1 MTTNDAGVE
10 AKLREAMSLHQQG
23 RLVEAEAAYALV
35 LEQRPQN
42 FYALHYLGLL
52 VLHGGQVERG
62 VELLQRA
69 VAVDPKVAP
78 THLQLGFGLE
88 QLMRFAEAVT
98 SYDRAIA
105 LQPNV
110 PEAYYNRGNA
120 LMDLDRLADAVASY
134 DKAIALKRDYAE
146 AYNNR
151 GLALVRLRQFDDAI
165 ASYDKVIALTPGFA
179 DAHYNR
185 ANALDWLGRF
195 DEALASF
202 AQAIALEP
210 GSAEAY
216 NNRGNIL
223 LRLNRYD
230 EALAS
235 YDKAIA
241 LNPNLEEVAGARFLA
256 KMRFCD
262 WRDFAADSAH
272 LVASV
277 RSGKISTPPFAFLGV
292 PSSPEDQFRCAR
304 DWSSARY
311 PSPATWQG
319 ERHDHARIRLAYLSA
334 DYRAHPVA
342 HLVAELFETHD
353 RSRFEVVGVSFS
365 SDDGSA
371 IRTRI
376 AAGFDEFHDVAGK
389 TDREIADLL
398 RDRQIDIAIDLM
410 GYTQGMRP
418 GVFALRPAPIQVNY
432 LGYPGTMGTL
442 FIDYIIADKIVVP
455 VEQQPFYAE
464 KIVQLPHCYQAND
477 TKREIAATAPTR
489 REAGLPERG
498 FVFCCFNGTY
508 KITPDIFDVWMRL
521 LKQVDGSV
529 LWLFEE
535 TAMASANLRREA
547 VARGVAAER
556 LIFAQRVALPDHLAR
571 HRLADLFLDTLPYN
585 AHTTASDALWAGLPI
600 VTCVGSTF
608 PGRVAAS
615 LLNAIGLQ
623 ALVTATRDDY
633 ERLAGEL
640 ATDPEKLAGI
650 RQTLAANRLTRPL
663 FDTALYARHIEA
675 AYTAMVER
683 YKAGLSPDHLVVPA

>member
-23 RLVEAEAAYALV
+23 RPVEAEAAYALV
-35 LEQRPQN
+35 LEQQPQN

-62 VELLQRA
+62 VALLQRA

-88 QLMRFAEAVT
+88 QLKRLAEAIA

-120 LMDLDRLADAVASY
+120 LMDFDRLADAVASY
-134 DKAIALKRDYAE
+134 DKAIGLKRDYAE
-146 AYNNR
+146 AHNNR
-151 GLALVRLRQFDDAI
+151 GLALVKLRRFDEAI
-165 ASYDKVIALTPGFA
+165 VSYDQVIALAPGFA

-185 ANALDWLGRF
+185 ANAFDSLGRF
-195 DEALASF
+195 DEALAGF
-202 AQAIALEP
+202 EQAIALEP

-241 LNPNLEEVAGARFLA
+241 LNPDLEEVAGARFLA

-262 WRDFAADSAH
+262 WRDFAADGAN

-277 RSGKISTPPFAFLGV
+277 RGGKISTPPFAFLAV
-292 PSSPEDQFRCAR
+292 ASAPEDQFRCAR

-311 PSPATWQG
+311 PAPVVWQG

-342 HLVAELFETHD
+342 YLVAELFEKHD
-353 RSRFEVVGVSFS
+353 RARFEVVGVSFS
-365 SDDGSA
+365 GDDGSA

-376 AAGFDEFHDVAGK
+376 AAAFDEFHDVAGK

-418 GVFALRPAPIQVNY
+418 GVFAARPAAIQVNY
-432 LGYPGTMGTL
+432 LGYPGTMGTS
-442 FIDYIIADKIVVP
+442 FIDYIVADKIVAP
-455 VEQQPFYAE
+455 MEQRPFYAE
-464 KIVQLPHCYQAND
+464 KIVHLPHCYQAND
-477 TKREIAATAPTR
+477 TKRAIAATTPTR

-498 FVFCCFNGTY
+498 FVFCCFNSTY
-508 KITPDIFDVWMRL
+508 KITPDIFDIWMRL
-521 LKQVDGSV
+521 LKQVDDSV
-529 LWLFEE
+529 LWLLEDN
-535 TAMASANLRREA
+535 AIAAANLRREA

-556 LIFAQRVALPDHLAR
+556 LVFAPRMALPDHLAR

-600 VTCVGSTF
+600 VTCVGPTF

-615 LLNAIGLQ
+615 LLNAMGLPE
-623 ALVTATRDDY
+623 LIATTRVDY

-650 RQTLAANRLTRPL
+650 RKTLAANRATAPL

-675 AYTAMVER
+675 AYTAMDGR
-683 YKAGLSPDHLVVPA
+683 YKAGLAPDHLVVTG